1 MTLTKARVRG
11 IAVAIGVC
19 AAIML
24 AWSGSAQAAT
34 GSTSCTGPIFGGEIT
49 TNVTVPGGAS
59 CGLFGVTID
68 GNVSVGTGANA
79 DFEGDLFK
87 GNLSVAGAG
96 SAYVAFSTVNGNT
109 SFVGTS
115 GAGACGGF
123 SICTFANSFKGNVAV
138 NNNTPAPVAFD
149 SNTVGGNLGCTG
161 NSEVVQFF
169 GLNTVTGNVSGQ
181 CIAVSN

>member
-1 MTLTKARVRG
+1 MTLTTGRMKG
-11 IAVAIGVC
+11 IAVAIGAC
-19 AAIML
+19 AALML

-34 GSTSCTGPIFGGEIT
+34 GSTSCTGTTFGGEIT
-49 TNVTVPGGAS
+49 TNVTVPDGAS
-59 CGLFGVTID
+59 CALFGVTID

-79 DFEGDLFK
+79 DFEGDLIK
-87 GNLSVAGAG
+87 GNLSTAGAG
-96 SAYVAFSTVNGNT
+96 SAYVAFTTVNGNT

-123 SICTFANSFKGNVAV
+123 SICTYANSFKGNVAV